1 MTKKIKLLVSLI
13 TLSSAFC
20 LSGCANKT
28 PYIGDNGNW
37 WMDGSDLGIPATGP
51 KGDTGAQGSTGEK
64 GDQGSKGDKGDSG
77 KDGITY
83 YANTILPLEHG
94 YIYQDSGSYKV
105 GTEMSITVVPNKN
118 YYVKS
123 LKLINKGQETIIDS
137 INMTPN
143 ESETFKVNQVEG
155 GYVISAEILRSS
167 TVIFGEYPQDVVID
181 ETIKS
186 ALASLPN
193 GTIEGTVLDY
203 DSDNDGINERY
214 LVSNAKYAFKS
225 DDGTSI
231 PAGINYFKYQP
242 IEWFELWFDENS
254 STIITSKIIDAK
266 KYDLNYKNNYKNSNL
281 RSFLNGDF
289 LTKTFTAEEYNSILT
304 TEIDNSIVST
314 GENPNDY
321 ACEDTS
327 DKVFALSAKEFSIYF
342 ASDND
347 RIAITTDY
355 VRSLDPSWI
364 IGDGNRGEL
373 NAMGWWLRSP
383 NNENEMYV
391 KVTSY
396 DGDLDSWCS
405 ANNLGGVRPALRIE
419 L

>member
-51 KGDTGAQGSTGEK
+51 KGDTGAQGSAGEK
-64 GDQGSKGDKGDSG
+64 GDQGSKGDQGVPG

-143 ESETFKVNQVEG
+143 ESETFKANQVEG

-167 TVIFGEYPQDVVID
+167 TVIFGEYPQNVVID

-193 GTIEGTVLDY
+193 GTIEGEVLNY
-203 DSDNDGINERY
+203 DSDNDGVNEKY

-242 IEWFELWFDENS
+242 IEWFELCFDDNS
-254 STIITSKIIDAK
+254 STIMTSKIIDVK
-266 KYDLNYKNNYKNSNL
+266 KFDLNYKNNYKNSNL
-281 RSFLNGDF
+281 RSFLNGSF

-304 TEIDNSIVST
+304 TEIDNSIAST
-314 GENPNDY
+314 GEDSNDY

-327 DKVFALSAKEFSIYF
+327 DKVFALSAREFYAYF
-342 ASDND
+342 TNNDNG
-347 RIAITTDY
+347 IAITTEY
-355 VRSLDPSWI
+355 VRSLDPSWR
-364 IGDGNRGEL
+364 IGDGDGEKL
-373 NAMGWWLRSP
+373 NALTWWLRSP
-383 NNENEMYV
+383 NNEHEMYV
-391 KVTSY
+391 KGASY
-396 DGDLDSWCS
+396 IDGIDSWCS
-405 ANNLGGVRPALRIE
+405 ANGRGGVRPALRIE